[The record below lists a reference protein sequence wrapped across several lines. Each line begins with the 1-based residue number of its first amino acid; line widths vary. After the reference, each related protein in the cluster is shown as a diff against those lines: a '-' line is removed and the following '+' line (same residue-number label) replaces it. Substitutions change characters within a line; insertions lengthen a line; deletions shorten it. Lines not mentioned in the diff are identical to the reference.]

1 MEAKQQDLKK
11 RQFWQRTI
19 HEAVRSKLSI
29 REFCRQHRLQEG
41 QFYWWQRRLNG
52 QRRTQGLRR
61 HKTNGTTASY
71 TWRGKSSTRFV
82 RQERVAKMRD
92 KIANYKR
99 MQELIKEWVDLSME
113 QERQE
118 RAAQQKH
125 GDRSQ

>member
-1 MEAKQQDLKK
+1 MNSKQIQHQIDAIKK
-11 RQFWQRTI
+11 QLADMGPMHPGSLSEQFNVCGNPTCRCKDPKDPQR
-19 HEAVRSKLSI
+19 HGPYYQL
-29 REFCRQHRLQEG
+29 
-41 QFYWWQRRLNG
+41 
-52 QRRTQGLRR
+52 
-61 HKTNGTTASY
+61 SY

-82 RQERVAKMRD
+82 RQEGVAKMRD

-118 RAAQQKH
+118 RAAQPKH